1 MNIFG
6 KLYYKLLIF
15 ESVLGVKC
23 YRWIMLE
30 EGESRLDDAAVSKG
44 MVTITSFNLFYF
56 SKNKNEKIDKL

>member
-30 EGESRLDDAAVSKG
+30 EGESRLGDAAVSKG
-44 MVTITSFNLFYF
+44 MVTSFNLFYF